1 MYSSNKTQL
10 NRKLTLNP
18 NISVSCPY
26 LRPTW
31 SDPKS
36 NNKQSPNA
44 NPNF

>member
-36 NNKQSPNA
+36 NNEQSPNA